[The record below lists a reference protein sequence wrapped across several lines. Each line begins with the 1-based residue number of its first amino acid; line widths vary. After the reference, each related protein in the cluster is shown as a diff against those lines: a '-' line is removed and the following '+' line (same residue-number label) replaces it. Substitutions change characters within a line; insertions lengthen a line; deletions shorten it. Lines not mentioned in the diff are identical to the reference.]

1 MKRLLFLLS
10 LLLLALAPAAFAQP
24 VVVGAAVPR
33 TGSLAALGADL
44 PRALELWRDE
54 VNAAGGLL
62 GRPVEMVLLDDRS
75 EAFESPAHYRKLI
88 EEHRADLL
96 VGPLGSAATLGAAA
110 TAERARRVLVNATGA
125 SRLVHRKPYRYV
137 FQVVT
142 PHAAYGNGALEIA
155 QRQGLRRLFIAY
167 RQDPQ
172 SKEMAEQARDAAVKL
187 GFQVDEPAPHA
198 PGSTELDPLV
208 ERARG
213 FDAQAWITF
222 GAAADASGLVQTFRR
237 LGYAPAMFFA
247 QGASDPEFLRL
258 VGQDAEQVMGLSPY
272 DPRAATVGNAAFV
285 AAFTK
290 RWSAQ
295 PGLLAAQGY
304 AAAKVLEAAVK
315 RAGTLEQEKL
325 REAFGAL
332 ETSTPL
338 GAYKVDQ
345 NGVQLAAQPLTL
357 QVQKGGREIVW
368 PEALATAKWQLPYP
382 AWAGRTLIK

>member
-33 TGSLAALGADL
+33 TGSLAAIGADL

-62 GRPVEMVLLDDRS
+62 GRPVELVLLDDAS
-75 EAFESPAHYRKLI
+75 EAFETPEHYRKLI
-88 EEHRADLL
+88 ETHRADLL
-96 VGPLGSAATLGAAA
+96 VGPVGSAATLGAAA

-125 SRLVHRKPYRYV
+125 SRLVHRVRYRYV
-137 FQVVT
+137 FQVAA
-142 PHAAYGNGALEIA
+142 PYAAYGSGALEIA

-172 SKEMAEQARDAAVKL
+172 SKEMADQARDAAVKL

-208 ERARG
+208 ERARR
-213 FDAQAWITF
+213 FEAQAWIAF
-222 GAAADASGLVQTFRR
+222 GSAADASGMVQTFRR
-237 LGYAPAMFFA
+237 MGYAPGMFFA
-247 QGASDPEFLRL
+247 QGAADPAFLRL

-272 DPRAATVGNAAFV
+272 EARAATAGNAAFA
-285 AAFTK
+285 AAFAK
-290 RWSAQ
+290 RWSAP
-295 PGLLAAQGY
+295 PGVLAAQGY

-315 RAGTLEQEKL
+315 RAGTLEQDKL
-325 REAFGAL
+325 LEAFGAL
-332 ETSTPL
+332 EAATPL
-338 GAYKVDQ
+338 GAYKVDP
-345 NGVQLAAQPLTL
+345 NGAQLAATPLVL
-357 QVQKGGREIVW
+357 QVQKGRREIVW

-382 AWAGRTLIK
+382 AWAGRTLLK

>member
-1 MKRLLFLLS
+1 MKRLLFVLLV
-10 LLLLALAPAAFAQP
+10 ALAPAAFAQP

-33 TGSLAALGADL
+33 TGTLAAFGADL

-62 GRPVEMVLLDDRS
+62 GRPVELVLVDDRS
-75 EAFESPAHYRKLI
+75 EAFETPAHYRKLI

-96 VGPLGSAATLGAAA
+96 VGPVGSAATLGAAA

-125 SRLVHRKPYRYV
+125 SRLVHRKPLRYV
-137 FQVVT
+137 FQV
-142 PHAAYGNGALEIA
+142 PAPYAAYGSGALEIA

-167 RQDPQ
+167 RQDLS
-172 SKEMAEQARDAAVKL
+172 SKEMAERARDAAVKL

-198 PGSTELDPLV
+198 PGDTALELLV
-208 ERARG
+208 ERARR

-222 GAAADASGLVQTFRR
+222 GAATDASGLVQTFRR
-237 LGYAPAMFFA
+237 MGYAPALFFA
-247 QGASDPEFLRL
+247 QGASDPAFLRL
-258 VGQDAEQVMGLSPY
+258 VGQDAEQVMGLAPY
-272 DPRAATVGNAAFV
+272 EARAATAGNAAFV

-290 RWSAQ
+290 RWSAA
-295 PGLLAAQGY
+295 PTLLAAQGY

-332 ETSTPL
+332 ETATPL
-338 GAYKVDQ
+338 GDYKVDA
-345 NGVQLAAQPLTL
+345 GGAQLAARTAV
-357 QVQKGGREIVW
+357 VQIQRGRREIVW

>member
-1 MKRLLFLLS
+1 MKRLLFVLLF
-10 LLLLALAPAAFAQP
+10 ALAPAAFAQP

-62 GRPVEMVLLDDRS
+62 GRPVELVLLDDRS
-75 EAFESPAHYRKLI
+75 EAFEAPAHYRKLI

-137 FQVVT
+137 FQV
-142 PHAAYGNGALEIA
+142 PAPYAAYGSGALEIA

-167 RQDPQ
+167 RQDPS

-187 GFQVDEPAPHA
+187 GFQVDEPAPLA
-198 PGSTELDPLV
+198 PGDTALDPLV
-208 ERARG
+208 ERARR
-213 FDAQAWITF
+213 FEAQAWITF
-222 GAAADASGLVQTFRR
+222 GAAADASGLVQAFRR
-237 LGYAPAMFFA
+237 MGYAPAMFLA
-247 QGASDPEFLRL
+247 QGASDPAFLRL

-272 DPRAATVGNAAFV
+272 EARAATAGNAAFV

-290 RWSAQ
+290 RWSAA
-295 PGLLAAQGY
+295 PTLLAAQGY

-325 REAFGAL
+325 REALGAL
-332 ETSTPL
+332 EIATPL
-338 GAYKVDQ
+338 GDYKVDADGAQ
-345 NGVQLAAQPLTL
+345 VAARPAVV
-357 QVQKGGREIVW
+357 QVQRGRREIVW
-368 PEALATAKWQLPYP
+368 PEALATAKWRLPYP

>member
-1 MKRLLFLLS
+1 MKRLLFLL
-10 LLLLALAPAAFAQP
+10 LVALAPAAIAQP

-33 TGSLAALGADL
+33 TGSLAGLGADL

-62 GRPVEMVLLDDRS
+62 GRPVALVLLDDRS
-75 EAFESPAHYRKLI
+75 EAFEAPAHYRRLI

-96 VGPLGSAATLGAAA
+96 VGPVGSAATLGAAA

-137 FQVVT
+137 FQVAA
-142 PHAAYGNGALEIA
+142 PYAAYGGGALAIA
-155 QRQGLRRLFIAY
+155 QQQGLRRLFIAY
-167 RQDPQ
+167 RQDPP

-187 GFQVDEPAPHA
+187 GFQVDELAPHA

-208 ERARG
+208 ERARR
-213 FDAQAWITF
+213 FQAEAWITF
-222 GAAADASGLVQTFRR
+222 GGAADASGLVQTFRR
-237 LGYAPAMFFA
+237 MGYAPGLFFA
-247 QGASDPEFLRL
+247 QGASDPAFLRL
-258 VGQDAEQVMGLSPY
+258 VGQDAEQVIGLSPY
-272 DPRAATVGNAAFV
+272 EARAATTGNAAFV

-295 PGLLAAQGY
+295 PGLFAAQGY
-304 AAAKVLEAAVK
+304 AAAKVLEAAVT
-315 RAGTLEQEKL
+315 RAGTLEPDKL
-325 REAFGAL
+325 REAFAAL
-332 ETSTPL
+332 EAATPL

-345 NGVQLAAQPLTL
+345 DGAQLAAQPLLL
-357 QVQKGGREIVW
+357 QVQKGRREIVW

-382 AWAGRTLIK
+382 GWAGRTLLK

>member
-1 MKRLLFLLS
+1 MKRLLFLL
-10 LLLLALAPAAFAQP
+10 LLALAPPAFAQP

-33 TGSLAALGADL
+33 TGSLSALGADL
-44 PRALELWRDE
+44 PKALELWRDE

-62 GRPVEMVLLDDRS
+62 GRPVELVLTDDGS
-75 EAFESPAHYRKLI
+75 EAFEAPAHYRKLI

-96 VGPLGSAATLGAAA
+96 VGPVGSAATLGAAA

-137 FQVVT
+137 FQV
-142 PHAAYGNGALEIA
+142 PAPYAAYGSGALAIA

-187 GFQVDEPAPHA
+187 GLQVDEPAPHA

-208 ERARG
+208 ERARRL
-213 FDAQAWITF
+213 DAQAWITF

-237 LGYAPAMFFA
+237 MGYAPGLFFA
-247 QGASDPEFLRL
+247 QGASDPAFLRL

-272 DPRAATVGNAAFV
+272 EARAATAGNAAFV

-290 RWSAQ
+290 RWSAA
-295 PGLLAAQGY
+295 PTLLAAQGY
-304 AAAKVLEAAVK
+304 AAAKVLEAAVR
-315 RAGTLEQEKL
+315 RAGTLEQDKL

-332 ETSTPL
+332 ETATPL
-338 GAYKVDQ
+338 GDYKVDA
-345 NGVQLAAQPLTL
+345 NGAQLAARPAV
-357 QVQKGGREIVW
+357 VQIQRGRREIVW
-368 PEALATAKWQLPYP
+368 PDALATAKWQLPYP

>member
-1 MKRLLFLLS
+1 MKRFIF

-24 VVVGAAVPR
+24 ALVVGAAVPR
-33 TGSLAALGADL
+33 TGSLAGIGADL

-62 GRPVEMVLLDDRS
+62 GRPVELVLLDDAS
-75 EAFESPAHYRKLI
+75 EAFEAPEHYRKLI
-88 EEHRADLL
+88 ETHRADLL
-96 VGPLGSAATLGAAA
+96 VGPVGSAATLGAAA

-125 SRLVHRKPYRYV
+125 SRLVHRVRYRYV
-137 FQVVT
+137 FQVAA
-142 PHAAYGNGALEIA
+142 PYAAYGSGALEIA

-208 ERARG
+208 ERARR
-213 FDAQAWITF
+213 FEAQAWIAF
-222 GAAADASGLVQTFRR
+222 GSAADASGMVQTFRR
-237 LGYAPAMFFA
+237 MGYAPGMFFA
-247 QGASDPEFLRL
+247 QGAADPAFLRL

-272 DPRAATVGNAAFV
+272 DARAATAGNAAFA
-285 AAFTK
+285 AAFAK
-290 RWSAQ
+290 RWSAP
-295 PGLLAAQGY
+295 PGVLAAQGY

-315 RAGTLEQEKL
+315 RAGTLEQDKL
-325 REAFGAL
+325 LEAFGAL
-332 ETSTPL
+332 EAATPL
-338 GAYKVDQ
+338 GAYKVDP
-345 NGVQLAAQPLTL
+345 NGAQLAAVPLVL
-357 QVQKGGREIVW
+357 QVQMGRREIVW

-382 AWAGRTLIK
+382 AWAGRTLLK

>member
-1 MKRLLFLLS
+1 MKRLLFVLLF
-10 LLLLALAPAAFAQP
+10 ALAPATFAQP

-33 TGSLAALGADL
+33 SGSLAALGADL

-62 GRPVEMVLLDDRS
+62 GRPVELVLLDDRS
-75 EAFESPAHYRKLI
+75 EAFEAPAHYRKLI
-88 EEHRADLL
+88 EAHRADLL

-137 FQVVT
+137 FQV
-142 PHAAYGNGALEIA
+142 PAPYAAYGSGALEIA

-167 RQDPQ
+167 RQDPS

-208 ERARG
+208 ERARR
-213 FDAQAWITF
+213 FDAEAWITF
-222 GAAADASGLVQTFRR
+222 GAATDASGLVQTFRR
-237 LGYAPAMFFA
+237 MGYAPAMFFA
-247 QGASDPEFLRL
+247 QGAVDPAFLRL
-258 VGQDAEQVMGLSPY
+258 VGQDAELVMGLSPY
-272 DPRAATVGNAAFV
+272 EARAATAGNAAFV

-290 RWSAQ
+290 RWSAA
-295 PGLLAAQGY
+295 PTLLAAQGY

-315 RAGTLEQEKL
+315 RAGTLEEEKL
-325 REAFGAL
+325 REALGAL
-332 ETSTPL
+332 ETATPL
-338 GAYKVDQ
+338 GDYKVDADGAQ
-345 NGVQLAAQPLTL
+345 VAARPAVV
-357 QVQKGGREIVW
+357 QVQRGRREIVW

-382 AWAGRTLIK
+382 AWAGRTLLK